1 MAVGRVVQ
9 GHRRIDGAGVS
20 ENFQQ
25 CARGKFVGDG
35 VMRQPCQPQAVE
47 GGGFDEGGAVECEAG
62 RNAHAVDLPV
72 FEKLPVVQA
81 VKGVERGHN
90 TAVLSEFG
98 RRFRLPV
105 TDEIVRR
112 GNDTHRPLAR
122 NRQGDHV
129 LRHVAQRPHAEIKA
143 LRHNVRP
150 TVVNQNL
157 HIDFGKLRQKRP
169 HFRVNQVIGGVFGGV
184 NPQPAQHFAAQIAQ
198 RRQLLLNAAKHR
210 RNPLIQPLPCLR
222 GRHGTGG
229 AV

>member
-47 GGGFDEGGAVECEAG
+47 GGGFDEGGTVECEAG

-72 FEKLPVVQA
+72 LEKFPVVQA
-81 VKGVERGHN
+81 VKGVERGHDA
-90 TAVLSEFG
+90 AVLHQFG

-105 TDEIVRR
+105 AGEIVGR
-112 GNDTHRPLAR
+112 GNDAHRPLAR
-122 NRQGDHV
+122 NRHGNHI
-129 LRHVAQRPHAEIKA
+129 LCHVAERAHAEIKA
-143 LRHNVRP
+143 LSHNVRP
-150 TVVNQNL
+150 TVAVQNL
-157 HIDFGKLRQKRP
+157 HVHLGKLRQKRP
-169 HFRVNQVIGGVFGGV
+169 HFGVNQVIGGVFGGV
-184 NPQPAQHFAAQIAQ
+184 NPQPARHFAAQIAQ

-210 RNPLIQPLPCLR
+210 RNPLIQPLPRLR